1 MPARSAA
8 GLVAKAQAIKSLD
21 EDTDRQAAIAASLRR
36 VAALRRNNGLNTG

>member
-21 EDTDRQAAIAASLRR
+21 EDTDRQAAIAASLADD
-36 VAALRRNNGLNTG
+36 VLRRFAETTE